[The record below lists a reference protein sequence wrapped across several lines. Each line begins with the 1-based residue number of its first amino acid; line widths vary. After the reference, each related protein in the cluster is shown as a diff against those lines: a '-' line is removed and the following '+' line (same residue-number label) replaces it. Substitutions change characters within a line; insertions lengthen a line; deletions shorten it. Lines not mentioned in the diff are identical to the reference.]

1 MTDHSINGSF
11 SLTENINL
19 RTLIELIAS
28 CSPESQQ
35 RIKIAADKII
45 QETRQQIL
53 RDALK
58 RS

>member
-1 MTDHSINGSF
+1 MIDHSINGSF
-11 SLTENINL
+11 SMPENTNLLTLN
-19 RTLIELIAS
+19 ELIAS

-45 QETRQQIL
+45 QETRQQLL
-53 RDALK
+53 RDAVK

>member
-1 MTDHSINGSF
+1 MTDHSINGS
-11 SLTENINL
+11 SPLPGYTKL
-19 RTLIELIAS
+19 RTLNESVAS
-28 CSPESQQ
+28 RTPESQQ

-58 RS
+58 KS

>member
-1 MTDHSINGSF
+1 MTDHSINGLF
-11 SLTENINL
+11 SLTENTNL
-19 RTLIELIAS
+19 RTLNELIAS

-35 RIKIAADKII
+35 RIKIGADKII